1 MEIEDWNLALVIALC
16 AVVWMKIFADYR
28 KKMMRVLPTVD
39 QVAHRKQEFGNKIA
53 QAENL
58 AREITVGIDEMREQI
73 EDLREQAPEI
83 AGRAQRAGHDLYPG
97 RPAQDGDRPVR
108 AR

>member
-1 MEIEDWNLALVIALC
+1 MVRAVEIEDWNLALVIALC

-39 QVAHRKQEFGNKIA
+39 QVADRKKEFGNLIY

-58 AREITVGIDEMREQI
+58 AWEITVGIDEMRQKI
-73 EDLREQAPEI
+73 EDLESKRQK
-83 AGRAQRAGHDLYPG
+83 L
-97 RPAQDGDRPVR
+97 
-108 AR
+108 

>member
-16 AVVWMKIFADYR
+16 AVVWMKIFTDYR

-39 QVAHRKQEFGNKIA
+39 QVAHRKQDFGNKIA

-58 AREITVGIDEMREQI
+58 AREITVGIDEMHQKI
-73 EDLREQAPEI
+73 EDLESKRQKLP
-83 AGRAQRAGHDLYPG
+83 
-97 RPAQDGDRPVR
+97 
-108 AR
+108 